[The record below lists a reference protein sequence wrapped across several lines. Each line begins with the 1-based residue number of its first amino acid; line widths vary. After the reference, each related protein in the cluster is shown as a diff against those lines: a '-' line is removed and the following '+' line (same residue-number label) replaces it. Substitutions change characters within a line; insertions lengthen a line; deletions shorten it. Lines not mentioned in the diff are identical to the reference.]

1 MILGRPPQGW
11 PFLFKIAF
19 HFGLAYR
26 FISIRVWDLAV
37 IHTFASMAGRAQG
50 QALAA
55 QLRK

>member
-19 HFGLAYR
+19 HLDGRTDSSEFAFG
-26 FISIRVWDLAV
+26 DGAV

-50 QALAA
+50 QSLAT
-55 QLRK
+55 

>member
-50 QALAA
+50 QSLAT
-55 QLRK
+55 

>member
-37 IHTFASMAGRAQG
+37 THTFASMAGRAQG
-50 QALAA
+50 QSFAA
-55 QLRK
+55 